1 MKILD
6 TLGKTKK
13 AIGGIIAILLVC
25 ALIFFAGMHF
35 GGRESEP
42 TITSTALTQQ
52 LQEVNELVT
61 MDYNYTKVGKFEN
74 SLQINGWDIPLTSKS
89 FLLTYSG
96 KLSAGIDMSKAEVDV
111 HDQVITV
118 RIPEVEIFSNVID
131 EKSIEVYDETKNI
144 FNPISIKDYTTFA
157 TQQKDKVEEEAIE
170 NGFLSEAAT
179 KAQSAIRKFLE
190 MIPELKEHYTI
201 EVQFLESE

>member
-25 ALIFFAGMHF
+25 ALIFYAGMHF

>member
-25 ALIFFAGMHF
+25 ALIFFAGMHL
-35 GGRESEP
+35 GGRESEA

-144 FNPISIKDYTTFA
+144 FNPISMKDYTTFA

>member
-13 AIGGIIAILLVC
+13 AIGGVIAILLVC

-35 GGRESEP
+35 GGKESEP

-96 KLSAGIDMSKAEVDV
+96 KLSAGIDMSKASVEVKDK
-111 HDQVITV
+111 VIV
-118 RIPEVEIFSNVID
+118 VKIPEVTIFSNVID

-144 FNPISIKDYTTFA
+144 FNPISITDYTTFA
-157 TQQKDKVEEEAIE
+157 TQQKDRVEEEAIE

-190 MIPELKEHYTI
+190 MIPELKEKYTI

>member
-13 AIGGIIAILLVC
+13 AIGGIVAILIVC

-35 GGRESEP
+35 GGKSGEP

-52 LQEVNELVT
+52 LQEVNDLVT
-61 MDYNYTKVGKFEN
+61 MEYNYTKVGKFEN
-74 SLQINGWDIPLTSKS
+74 SLQLNGWDIPLTTKS

-96 KLSAGIDMSKAEVDV
+96 KLSAGVDMSKAEVNVKDHTISV
-111 HDQVITV
+111 K
-118 RIPEVEIFSNVID
+118 IPEVAIFSNVID

-157 TQQKDKVEEEAIE
+157 TQQKDMVEEEAIE

-190 MIPELKEHYTI
+190 MIPELKDNYTI
-201 EVQFLESE
+201 EVSFLDK